1 MQRPSLLVLAGSA
14 GLALAAGLSVG
25 APAQAEQEPPV
36 DPCTHTNYFPDEQMW
51 EIGWGAQFYQQDN
64 YFDKDSYGGI
74 VSVNGGDVPAYMAD
88 ADQWHWWY
96 LTRDQLGQPGGAQV
110 DLGFDDG
117 THWRG
122 EALPDINGCPA
133 VRWTLDP
140 EDEPDPDPS
149 PTGSLGSVVPDTL
162 VGSIDVFGSLGTVPD
177 PEDG

>member
-1 MQRPSLLVLAGSA
+1 
-14 GLALAAGLSVG
+14 
-25 APAQAEQEPPV
+25 
-36 DPCTHTNYFPDEQMW
+36 

-122 EALPDINGCPA
+122 EALPDTYACPPA
-133 VRWTLDP
+133 RSPRDP
-140 EDEPDPDPS
+140 EHEPAPDPP
-149 PTGSLGSVVPDTL
+149 PPRSLGPPVPDPL
-162 VGSIDVFGSLGTVPD
+162 AGSVDVFGRLGTVPD
-177 PEDG
+177 PEAG